1 MAGVDI
7 PAHMQGRAF
16 LSEQK
21 EEPRNYVVAHRDRFD
36 ESYDMMR
43 SVRDKKYRYV
53 RNYYTNQPYV
63 QWIPYRNNSPIMEE
77 LLRLHA
83 DDKLEGAQKLWFRNM
98 RPAEELYDCDVDPF
112 HINNLAD
119 DPKYKQI
126 VNNMSEILDNWRRE
140 TNDLGDIPESE
151 LKRRWWPDGKKPKT
165 SRPYFVPNA
174 ESNRAKKKIDSEFAE
189 FKYPAMI
196 YFHCATQGASMAY
209 TTEENESAHWKIVNG
224 PIRLPK
230 GKTLLRARAIRY
242 GYYESDETR
251 CTFTVK

>member
-83 DDKLEGAQKLWFRNM
+83 DDKLEGALGWAAAPGGRKVVAA
-98 RPAEELYDCDVDPF
+98 RPGTRPLPRACQP
-112 HINNLAD
+112 
-119 DPKYKQI
+119 
-126 VNNMSEILDNWRRE
+126 SRRF
-140 TNDLGDIPESE
+140 TAAG
-151 LKRRWWPDGKKPKT
+151 
-165 SRPYFVPNA
+165 
-174 ESNRAKKKIDSEFAE
+174 
-189 FKYPAMI
+189 
-196 YFHCATQGASMAY
+196 TQ
-209 TTEENESAHWKIVNG
+209 H
-224 PIRLPK
+224 
-230 GKTLLRARAIRY
+230 
-242 GYYESDETR
+242 
-251 CTFTVK
+251 